1 MEKYLLP
8 VFNRKQI
15 SFVKGEG
22 IWLETDDGSRY
33 LDIGAGIAV
42 NVLGHCNKNLVLV
55 LTKQAQELWHT
66 SNLYRITN
74 QEKLAKILITNTF
87 AEVAFFTNSGT
98 EATECAIKMAR
109 KFHSNR
115 NDNRHEIISFDGS
128 FHGRSIGA
136 ISTSSSQKMKEGFG
150 PLLPGC
156 KSIDM
161 NDKGALINSITSK
174 TAAVIIE
181 PIQGEGGIKIV
192 PSKTIHL
199 LRDICD
205 KLGVLLIFDEVQ
217 CGVGRSGKLFAHE
230 WVGIVPDIMTI
241 AKGIGGGMPLG
252 ACIATKRAAEGM
264 TIGSHGT
271 TYGGNPLACAVG
283 CEVLNQ
289 VLSDKFL
296 PNVIKISN
304 YFSQKLKVIVDS
316 YPSIFQ
322 EVRGTG
328 LMLGLKMNIKNDLFV
343 ETAFNQGILTVP
355 ASENVV
361 RILPP
366 LNITESE
373 VDLAIGLL
381 IKTAESIRL

>member
-22 IWLETDDGSRY
+22 VWLETDDGSRY

-42 NVLGHCNKNLVLV
+42 NVLGHCNKNLVSV
-55 LTKQAQELWHT
+55 LTNQAQELWHT

-136 ISTSSSQKMKEGFG
+136 ISTSSSKKMKEGFG

-156 KSIDM
+156 KSVDM
-161 NDKGALINSITSK
+161 NDKGVLINSINPK

-192 PSKTIHL
+192 PSETIHL

-205 KLGVLLIFDEVQ
+205 KFGVLLIFDEVQ

-304 YFSQKLKVIVDS
+304 YFSWKLKAIVDS
-316 YPSIFQ
+316 YPSIFK

-328 LMLGLKMNIKNDLFV
+328 LMLGLKMNIKNDVFV

-381 IKTAESIRL
+381 TKTAESIRL

>member
-22 IWLETDDGSRY
+22 VWLEADDGSRY

-42 NVLGHCNKNLVLV
+42 NVLGHCNKNLVSALRN
-55 LTKQAQELWHT
+55 QAQELWHT

-74 QEKLAKILITNTF
+74 QEKLAKILISNTF
-87 AEVAFFTNSGT
+87 ADVAFFTNSGT
-98 EATECAIKMAR
+98 ESTECAIKMAR

-156 KSIDM
+156 KSVDM
-161 NDKGALINSITSK
+161 NDERALINSITPK

-205 KLGVLLIFDEVQ
+205 KFGVLLIFDEVQ

-264 TIGSHGT
+264 TTGSHGT

-289 VLSDKFL
+289 VLSEKFL

-304 YFSQKLKVIVDS
+304 YFSQKLKAIVDS
-316 YPSIFQ
+316 YPSIFK

-381 IKTAESIRL
+381 TKTAESIRL

>member
-1 MEKYLLP
+1 
-8 VFNRKQI
+8 
-15 SFVKGEG
+15 
-22 IWLETDDGSRY
+22 
-33 LDIGAGIAV
+33 
-42 NVLGHCNKNLVLV
+42 
-55 LTKQAQELWHT
+55 
-66 SNLYRITN
+66 
-74 QEKLAKILITNTF
+74 
-87 AEVAFFTNSGT
+87 
-98 EATECAIKMAR
+98 
-109 KFHSNR
+109 
-115 NDNRHEIISFDGS
+115 
-128 FHGRSIGA
+128 
-136 ISTSSSQKMKEGFG
+136 
-150 PLLPGC
+150 
-156 KSIDM
+156 
-161 NDKGALINSITSK
+161 
-174 TAAVIIE
+174 
-181 PIQGEGGIKIV
+181 
-192 PSKTIHL
+192 
-199 LRDICD
+199 
-205 KLGVLLIFDEVQ
+205 
-217 CGVGRSGKLFAHE
+217 
-230 WVGIVPDIMTI
+230 
-241 AKGIGGGMPLG
+241 MPLG
-252 ACIATKRAAEGM
+252 ACVATKRAAEGM

-304 YFSQKLKVIVDS
+304 YFSQKLKGMADN

-381 IKTAESIRL
+381 IKTAESIRQ